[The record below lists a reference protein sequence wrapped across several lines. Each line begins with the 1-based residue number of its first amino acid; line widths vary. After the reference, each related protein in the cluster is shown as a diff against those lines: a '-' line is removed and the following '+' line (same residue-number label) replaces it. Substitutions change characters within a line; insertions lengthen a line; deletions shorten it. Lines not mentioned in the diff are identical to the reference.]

1 MKNKRTKKLV
11 SKALKQSANEALLE
25 GAAAMSG
32 QTVKSL
38 AQGLVGGALMSQGA
52 TSRKARRKAQRKQ
65 FIKSLQKT
73 KKPSVTVDPKEIKTK
88 ILKDEP
94 GQYYT
99 PGTIEGKFLQD
110 KKKSPNKI
118 KKESAFKMKGF
129 SGFKNEK

>member
-1 MKNKRTKKLV
+1 MENKRTKKLV

-38 AQGLVGGALMSQGA
+38 AQSLVGGALMSQGA

-73 KKPSVTVDPKEIKTK
+73 KKEFKVEVGEPSKGIGIKDKKAEIKV
-88 ILKDEP
+88 
-94 GQYYT
+94 
-99 PGTIEGKFLQD
+99 GKPVAVGVI
-110 KKKSPNKI
+110 KKSTNKM
-118 KKESAFKMKGF
+118 KKESTFKMKGF